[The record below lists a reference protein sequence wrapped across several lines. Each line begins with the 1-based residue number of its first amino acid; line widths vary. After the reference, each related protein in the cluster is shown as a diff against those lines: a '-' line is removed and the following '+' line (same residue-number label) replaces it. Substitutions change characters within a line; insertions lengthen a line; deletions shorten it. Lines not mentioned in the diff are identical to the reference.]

1 VCKIR
6 AECSKPSPVQAGAA
20 WVESGQTSLCT
31 IDGALSIRRKSASPC
46 RDVPGFVRNVCKRVL
61 HKIIVDRDVEG
72 AVEESKNWIRRLVS
86 GKLSMAE
93 FVMTGGLWRVD
104 DSDISRVAGEKH
116 NLQYQ
121 KCLVV
126 IVS

>member
-1 VCKIR
+1 VKR
-6 AECSKPSPVQAGAA
+6 KAA
-20 WVESGQTSLCT
+20 
-31 IDGALSIRRKSASPC
+31 IPC

-72 AVEESKNWIRRLVS
+72 AVEESKTWIRRLVS

-93 FVMTGGLWRVD
+93 LVMTGGLWRVD

-116 NLQYQ
+116 NLQLIMFCCDKGVSSQ
-121 KCLVV
+121 NEHRLVHIV
-126 IVS
+126 IGSECECAASRGLVPVEGSVI